1 MEEIYKFNAN
11 DASNLVEERVDAY
24 TNKLLEQIAK
34 GAKDGRRDINIWLDY
49 DVNYTKSFYVEV
61 CDELKKLGFYAKFVD
76 SIWYTKPYFRVK
88 WKRNK
93 RGN

>member
-11 DASNLVEERVDAY
+11 DANNLVAELVDVY

-34 GAKDGRRDINIWLDY
+34 EAKDGRRDVKVWINSSFPS
-49 DVNYTKSFYVEV
+49 SFYAEV

-93 RGN
+93 EVN